1 MCNDLDVFN
10 LPDQFS
16 DIRRLEKVI
25 ISKRLLYKKITIMPK
40 GLAPKMKST
49 ICNIP
54 INAEDICNVLP
65 RGMDNNGIVRVA
77 LKKRMQF
84 KSNVYFEPVR
94 PDFTREVLLYLKANN
109 ALYADIEINIS
120 NIPTFWINDI
130 NNNGD
135 IDRNFEINENATE
148 SGQSDV
154 DFSIE
159 GKSGFMAQVCSIV
172 H

>member
-16 DIRRLEKVI
+16 DIRRLEKII

-40 GLAPKMKST
+40 GLAPKMKGT

-94 PDFTREVLLYLKANN
+94 SDFIRDNCT
-109 ALYADIEINIS
+109 
-120 NIPTFWINDI
+120 
-130 NNNGD
+130 
-135 IDRNFEINENATE
+135 
-148 SGQSDV
+148 
-154 DFSIE
+154 
-159 GKSGFMAQVCSIV
+159 
-172 H
+172 